1 MPADRRSVPVRPALR
16 LHGRARPIAGLCALV
31 LVAAPASTALAAV
44 CYQLPFNNPNLDDGW
59 GSLCCGRTSPHRGV
73 DFPQASGTA
82 IPSVAAGTVVVNTW
96 SSCLGNVVV
105 VQHGDGMY
113 SGYSHMLVPSPLGP
127 GTVVSQ
133 GQQVGQVGNTG
144 SCSKGAHLHLT
155 MSAAQNGYYTGTT
168 VDPYVY
174 IKDHLTCNDPPKG
187 SIDTVDCGVVEGW
200 TQDPSA
206 PEQAI
211 ATRIYFDGDV
221 GDPNATLVEIPADL
235 ARDDL
240 CQALGSCNH
249 GFRVPT
255 PLSLLDGAA
264 HVVHA
269 YGIDSEG
276 DKNTQLGNSPGVL
289 TCPPPPLLGWRRSV
303 ALPHALAAW
312 QFSTFADLV
321 TIADPTLAALGQTI
335 ALPPA
340 PLLVRADDGSPTV
353 WLVDGPTGDLRR
365 EVASPTIAGAWH
377 LDLDAAAVWPAAD
390 IAAIPEGPPL
400 RPRPIL
406 VQGSGPEIFV
416 IDDNLDPAAAG
427 SDSGDTSDATTGS
440 GPETTTT
447 VTTTTG
453 EPLSGSG
460 EGTAGVAT
468 EAAGCGCRGADRPG
482 AWLGAV
488 VLLLLAPRRRR
499 SLTRTSPAARCA
511 MLSLRP
517 PPAWKTGARGGQ
529 RPEDLHKR

>member
-1 MPADRRSVPVRPALR
+1 MPRPVRPAPR
-16 LHGRARPIAGLCALV
+16 LHGRWRAIAGLSALGF
-31 LVAAPASTALAAV
+31 VAAPASAALAAV
-44 CYQLPFNNPNLDDGW
+44 CYQLPFDNPNLDDGW

-82 IPSVAAGTVVVNTW
+82 IPAVAAGTVVVNTW

-113 SGYSHMLVPSPLGP
+113 SGYSHMVSPSPLGP
-127 GTVVSQ
+127 GTVVDR
-133 GQQVGQVGNTG
+133 GQTVGNVGNTG
-144 SCSKGAHLHLT
+144 SCSFGAHLHLT

-187 SIDTVDCGVVEGW
+187 AIDNLDCGIVGGW

-206 PEQAI
+206 PDQTI
-211 ATRIYFDGDV
+211 TTHLYFDGDAD
-221 GDPNATLVEIPADL
+221 DPAATLLEVAADV

-264 HVVHA
+264 HTVHA

-303 ALPHALAAW
+303 ALPSAW

-321 TIADPTLAALGQTI
+321 TIADPALTALGQTI
-335 ALPPA
+335 ALPA
-340 PLLVRADDGSPTV
+340 VPLLVRGDDESPEV
-353 WLVDGPTGDLRR
+353 WLVDGQAGELRR
-365 EVASPTIAGAWH
+365 EVASATIASAWH
-377 LDLDAAAVWPAAD
+377 LDLAAAAVWPAAD

-406 VQGSGPEIFV
+406 VKGSGPEIFV
-416 IDDNLDPAAAG
+416 IDDNLDPVAAG
-427 SDSGDTSDATTGS
+427 SDSGDSEGAPTSTSAGATGDEAS
-440 GPETTTT
+440 PTTTAT
-447 VTTTTG
+447 AGTG
-453 EPLSGSG
+453 GD
-460 EGTAGVAT
+460 EGTAGVGA
-468 EAAGCGCRGADRPG
+468 EDSGCGCASTGQPG
-482 AWLGAV
+482 PWFGAV
-488 VLLLLAPRRRR
+488 VLLLIAPRRRR
-499 SLTRTSPAARCA
+499 A
-511 MLSLRP
+511 
-517 PPAWKTGARGGQ
+517 
-529 RPEDLHKR
+529 